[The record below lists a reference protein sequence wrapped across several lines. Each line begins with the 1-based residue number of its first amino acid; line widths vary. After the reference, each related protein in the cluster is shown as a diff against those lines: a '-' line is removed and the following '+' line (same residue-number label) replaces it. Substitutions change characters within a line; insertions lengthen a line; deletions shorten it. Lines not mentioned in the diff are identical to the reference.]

1 MITNLAG
8 RAQAGGEK
16 GVNGDHYKGG
26 QYLPSTQAPKGS
38 HAVMRAPD
46 LDDAALAERAERK
59 ARQEAEIA
67 EFQARC
73 LEVAADPRT
82 IWLASF
88 LMGTYTRPGFQG
100 LRGGDW
106 YDEDYPGEYLNS
118 ATTRPARVFTSGF
131 ARSMHAELTRYG
143 KLPGEL
149 PGRAYTILCEMY
161 VKSHGARRGSKRYAA
176 LQDEFESS
184 TLGEQ

>member
-1 MITNLAG
+1 M
-8 RAQAGGEK
+8 
-16 GVNGDHYKGG
+16 
-26 QYLPSTQAPKGS
+26 
-38 HAVMRAPD
+38 
-46 LDDAALAERAERK
+46 
-59 ARQEAEIA
+59 
-67 EFQARC
+67 
-73 LEVAADPRT
+73 AADPRT
-82 IWLASF
+82 IWLAAF
-88 LMGTYTRPGFQG
+88 LTDTYTRPGFQG
-100 LRGGDW
+100 LRDDGHW
-106 YDEDYPGEYLNS
+106 YDEDYPGEYRNR
-118 ATTRPARVFTSGF
+118 ATTRPAQVFTNGF